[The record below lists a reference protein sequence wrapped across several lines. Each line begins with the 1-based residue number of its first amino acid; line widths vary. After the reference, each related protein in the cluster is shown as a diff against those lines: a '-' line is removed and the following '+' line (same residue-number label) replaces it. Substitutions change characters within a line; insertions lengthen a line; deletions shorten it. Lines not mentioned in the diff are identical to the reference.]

1 METHHCFALLDIFLP
16 EEELPVQIAN
26 VDGVHVDDMDVLE
39 PGQGKVRE
47 DLATQSTS
55 TNHKNLA
62 LVSEKV
68 FDLKTVSST
77 RRAHLWVYGPLALQG
92 TMGRCADL
100 VCPRPDPHDSNDRAS
115 HRRRHCR

>member
-1 METHHCFALLDIFLP
+1 
-16 EEELPVQIAN
+16 
-26 VDGVHVDDMDVLE
+26 MDVLE

-55 TNHKNLA
+55 TDHKNLA

-68 FDLKTVSST
+68 LDLETVSST
-77 RRAHLWVYGPLALQG
+77 RLAHVWVHGPLALQG

-115 HRRRHCR
+115 HRQRRYR